1 MQSGYTP
8 PEPTN
13 WVQWSFLSISKVMA
27 VIGAIVLGIMMLL
40 TTSDVVGRYFFNH
53 PIGGTYELIGLLLV
67 CAATWGLA
75 YCQIHRR
82 HIRISVLL
90 DRFSPRIRAGLDS
103 LAYIIGLGA
112 FFLICWQMLV
122 MATEYFLLGD
132 TGTTEELGIPFFPFM
147 LTLAIG
153 VGMLCI
159 ILLTDLLQS
168 LKQARQGVLVSFIVI
183 IGLGLAYW
191 LLSHAI
197 VLDRTAIGLIGI
209 VVLMILL
216 FLGVHIGFALIL
228 VGFIGFALVGGINPA
243 LANVA
248 LVSFDKIN
256 SFHFAVI
263 PLFLLMS
270 SFVSEGGSAKE
281 AYETV
286 RTWIGHV
293 KGGLAMATVGA
304 CGLFAACSGSSLAG
318 AVTMGKVAYPEMKRS
333 DYGPSLASGCI
344 AAGGTLG
351 ILIPPS
357 IGFIIVGILTE
368 LSIGRLF
375 MAGIIPGILEIVFY
389 FVTIYILCRI
399 NPELGPTAPRTTV
412 RQKIGSIKLTWPV
425 VLLFFLIVGGIYRG
439 VFTPTEAG
447 GIGAFGALGIGLL
460 RGRLSRSGFNE
471 SLIEASKMAAL
482 IIILMVGAFMFNAF
496 LAITRI
502 PFVASEIIVGLG
514 LSKHIVLFIILLFYV
529 ILGMFFDIYAILILT
544 IPIIFPTIEALGF
557 DPIWYGVIMVRVV
570 EIGLI
575 TPPFGINLFGLIGT
589 IDVTASTLYRGV
601 IPFFIADVLHVIL
614 LIAVPSL
621 CTFIPSMML

>member
-13 WVQWSFLSISKVMA
+13 WVQRSFLSISKVMA
-27 VIGAIVLGIMMLL
+27 VIGAMVLGIMMLL

-53 PIGGTYELIGLLLV
+53 PIQGTYELIGLLLV

-75 YCQIHRR
+75 YCQIYRG

-90 DRFSPRIRAGLDS
+90 DRFSPRIQAGLDG

-132 TGTTEELGIPFFPFM
+132 TGTTEELGLPFFPFM

-159 ILLTDLLQS
+159 ILLRDLFQS
-168 LKQARQGVLVSFIVI
+168 LKQARQGVLVSFFVI

-209 VVLMILL
+209 VVLMLLL

-228 VGFIGFALVGGINPA
+228 VGFIGFALVGGIDPA

-248 LVSFDKIN
+248 LVSFGKIN

-270 SFVSEGGSAKE
+270 SFVSEGGIAKE
-281 AYETV
+281 AYEMV

-333 DYGPSLASGCI
+333 DYDSGLAVGCI

-389 FVTIYILCRI
+389 CITIYILCRI
-399 NPELGPTAPRTTV
+399 NPELGPPAPRTTF

-425 VLLFFLIVGGIYRG
+425 MLLFFVIIGGIYGG

-447 GIGAFGALGIGLL
+447 GIGAFGALAIGLL
-460 RGRLSRSGFNE
+460 RGKLTRSSFYN
-471 SLIEASKMAAL
+471 SLIDSSKMAAL
-482 IIILMVGAFMFNAF
+482 MIILMVGAFMFNSF

-502 PFVASEIIVGLG
+502 PFTASEYIVGLG
-514 LSKHIVLFIILLFYV
+514 LSKYLVLFIILIFYV

-589 IDVTASTLYRGV
+589 VDTPVGTLYRGV
-601 IPFFIADVLHVIL
+601 IPFFIADILHVIM
-614 LIAVPSL
+614 LIAFPAL
-621 CTFIPSMML
+621 CTFLPSQM